1 MILKTK
7 HSKHSKFDTQ
17 VSNNDD
23 RKILKLIVFHSKNV
37 SVGTENMY
45 SKNHRSS

>member
-23 RKILKLIVFHSKNV
+23 RKILKLFVFHSKNCFCRNRKHV
-37 SVGTENMY
+37 
-45 SKNHRSS
+45 